1 MRVVISMAKSKK
13 APANARKFPLVDQA
27 EQAEKDLFSQHQGYQ
42 IPEYINAN
50 LAHTLRDY
58 QDEAIRNFHY
68 TQTQIN
74 PNPQHVLFNM
84 ATGSGKTDLMA
95 GLILYLYQEHNF
107 RNFLFT
113 VNTNSVLMKTKDNLV
128 NENSEKYLFQDK
140 IEIDGEH
147 IFIKEVERFPR
158 IQQDNTIY
166 IKLSS
171 VQKVSDDLF
180 VLKENTM
187 GLSDYENQPVAILA
201 DEAHHYS
208 AFTKKKNGKE
218 TKEEKEEKTWES
230 AITKILRARDD
241 KEKKNLLL
249 EFTATVDFDKEVIYN
264 KYRDKVVYR
273 YPLNQ
278 FMFDGYSKQVKRI
291 ETSASDQ
298 DKMLNV
304 VLLSQ
309 FRKYRAY
316 AEGVT
321 GTFKPVIMFKS
332 AKVAVS
338 LEANKV
344 FNELIQNLNVA
355 DLLAFIKRQQVLDNA
370 DSSALELA
378 YNFYLKSEDD
388 LAKIVREIKQD
399 FDPRNVLNAND
410 NDRGNMLEKGQYEAL
425 NTLESPN
432 NLYRVVFAV
441 AKLTEG
447 WDVLNLYDIVRIE
460 QEAATNKNATMVEA
474 QLIGRG
480 ARYYPFEL
488 DGVKSYQ
495 RRFDGDTSNKQLFLE
510 TLHYHTMNE
519 PQYLKQLVGSLK
531 QMDLPTGQDKK
542 NPPIEIKIKPAFK
555 KTDTYKTGK
564 IYYNEAEDVADDWF
578 DSIQKY
584 GITHKTDIQRSLNYG
599 TREVSYQATVAL
611 TEKKQIHVDKFD
623 DRYIKKAIQRLEFY
637 QFDNLKKYLPL
648 LNSMKDFIYGKNW
661 LNASKLKLFLTVPKE
676 YKSTD
681 ITADDIL
688 KVTIDLLKE
697 YEAKFKSGYFKKRGT
712 NKFIGYPI
720 SEYLTNYNKRVPEY
734 DTANLLNEATQKI
747 AVYDMAEDFYVY
759 DRAIVNKLEYELIE
773 RVKAHVD
780 ELKAKYN
787 KSVYLFRMD
796 ENMHRESAKSENL
809 KLHQYGSR
817 INRAG
822 ETVEMHLQGFQP
834 DFILFLEDS
843 DFYFQIF
850 IEPKGMSGDRFVS
863 ELWKQDLL
871 LYMADHQA
879 EMEFEEGVDNVKIS
893 GLRFYT
899 KGDGQKTIPELMN
912 TVGVDYHDVLNE
924 QVDLSI
930 VAEDTPKNN
939 TGESGQ
945 LG

>member
-1 MRVVISMAKSKK
+1 MARAKK
-13 APANARKFPLVDQA
+13 PSAIIRKFPLVEQAKQA
-27 EQAEKDLFSQHQGYQ
+27 EQNLFSQHQGYV
-42 IPEYINAN
+42 IPEYINQN
-50 LAHTLRDY
+50 LLHTLRDY
-58 QDEAIRNFHY
+58 QDEAMRNYHY

-74 PNPQHVLFNM
+74 PSPQHVLFNM

-95 GLILYLYQEHNF
+95 GLILYLYQEHKYQ
-107 RNFLFT
+107 NFLFT

-128 NENSEKYLFQDK
+128 NENSEKYLFQEK
-140 IEIDGEH
+140 IEIEGQR
-147 IFIKEVERFPR
+147 IYIRQVERFPR
-158 IQQDNTIY
+158 VRQNNTIY

-187 GLSDYENQPVAILA
+187 GLSDYENHPVVVLA

-208 AFTKKKNGKE
+208 ANTKS
-218 TKEEKEEKTWES
+218 EKEKKDENTWES
-230 AITKILRARDD
+230 AINKILWARNGE
-241 KEKKNLLL
+241 EKKNLLL

-273 YPLNQ
+273 YPLNKL
-278 FMFDGYSKQVKRI
+278 MFDGYSKQVKRI
-291 ETSASDQ
+291 ETSASDE

-321 GTFKPVIMFKS
+321 GSFKPVIMFKS
-332 AKVAVS
+332 PKVAIS
-338 LEANKV
+338 LEATKV
-344 FNELIQNLNVA
+344 FNELIANLNVS
-355 DLLAFIKRQQVLDNA
+355 DLVSFIQRQQALDSNE
-370 DSSALELA
+370 SSALELA
-378 YNFYLKSEDD
+378 YNFYLNNEDD

-410 NDRGNMLEKGQYEAL
+410 ASGNMLEKGQYEAL

-460 QEAATNKNATMVEA
+460 KEAGTNKNATMVEA

-480 ARYYPFEL
+480 ARYYPFEI
-488 DGVKSYQ
+488 DGEKSYQ
-495 RRFDGDTSNKQLFLE
+495 RRYDNDSSNKQLFLE

-542 NPPIEIKIKPAFK
+542 NPPIEIKVKSSFK

-564 IYYNEAEDVADDWF
+564 IYYNEAEDVSDEWF
-578 DSIQKY
+578 DSIEKY
-584 GITHKTDIQRSLNYG
+584 GINHKSDISRSLNYG
-599 TREVSYQATVAL
+599 SREVSYKATVENVE
-611 TEKKQIHVDKFD
+611 TKTIGIEKFD
-623 DRYIKKAIQRLEFY
+623 DRFIKKAIQRLEFY

-648 LNSMKDFIYGKNW
+648 LTSMKEFIYGEKW
-661 LNASKLKLFLTVPKE
+661 LNTGNMKLFLTVPKE
-676 YKSTD
+676 YKASD
-681 ITADDIL
+681 ISPNELL

-697 YEAKFKSGYFKKRGT
+697 YEVKFKSGYIKQRGT
-712 NKFIGYPI
+712 NRFIGYPI

-734 DTANLLNEATQKI
+734 DTVNLLNEVTQKVAAYEI
-747 AVYDMAEDFYVY
+747 NDEFFVYEK
-759 DRAIVNKLEYELIE
+759 AIVNKLEYELIE
-773 RVKAHVD
+773 RIKAYVS
-780 ELKAKYN
+780 ELKQKYN
-787 KSVYLFRMD
+787 KSVYLFRLD
-796 ENMHRESAKSENL
+796 ENMHRESAKSEKL

-822 ETVEMHLQGFQP
+822 ETVDMHLQGFQP

-871 LYMADHQA
+871 LYMTDHQA
-879 EMEFEEGVDNVKIS
+879 EMEFEDDTKNVRIS
-893 GLRFYT
+893 GLKFYT
-899 KGDGQKTIPELMN
+899 KGDGQKTLAQLAEL
-912 TVGVDYHDVLNE
+912 TKVQEVS
-924 QVDLSI
+924 DLPL
-930 VAEDTPKNN
+930 EK
-939 TGESGQ
+939 EK
-945 LG
+945 LEF

>member
-1 MRVVISMAKSKK
+1 MKITPSTRISMKGVTSMAKAKK
-13 APANARKFPLVDQA
+13 IPANARQFPLVDQA
-27 EQAEKDLFSQHQGYQ
+27 EQAENDLFSQHQSYE
-42 IPEYINAN
+42 IPEYINGN
-50 LAHTLRDY
+50 LIHTLRAY
-58 QDEAIRNFHY
+58 QDKAIRNYHY
-68 TQTQIN
+68 TQTEIK

-95 GLILYLYQEHNF
+95 GLILYLYQEHGY

-140 IEIDGEH
+140 IEIDGKH
-147 IFIKEVERFPR
+147 IFIKQVERFPR

-187 GLSDYENQPVAILA
+187 GLSDYENQPVAVLA

-208 AFTKKKNGKE
+208 ASTKS
-218 TKEEKEEKTWES
+218 EKEAEKTWES
-230 AITKILRARDD
+230 AINKILHARDD
-241 KEKKNLLL
+241 KEQKNLLL

-298 DKMLNV
+298 DKMLNA

-309 FRKYRAY
+309 FRKYCAY

-332 AKVAVS
+332 ATVKIS

-344 FNELIQNLNVA
+344 FNELIQNLNVT
-355 DLLAFIKRQQVLDNA
+355 DLLAFIKRQQVLDSN
-370 DSSALELA
+370 DSSALSLA
-378 YNFYLKSEDD
+378 YDFYLKNEDQ
-388 LAKIVREIKQD
+388 LGKIIREIKHD
-399 FDPRNVLNAND
+399 FDSRNVLNAND
-410 NDRGNMLEKGQYEAL
+410 DKRGNMLEKGQYQAL
-425 NTLESPN
+425 NTLENPN

-460 QEAATNKNATMVEA
+460 KEAGTNKSATMVEA

-480 ARYYPFEL
+480 ARYYPFEIE
-488 DGVKSYQ
+488 GQKSYQ
-495 RRFDGDTSNKQLFLE
+495 RRFDNDSTNKQLFLE

-531 QMDLPTGQDKK
+531 QMDLPTGEDKK
-542 NPPIEIKIKPAFK
+542 NPPIEIKLKSSFK
-555 KTDTYKTGK
+555 KTEAYKKGK
-564 IYYNEAEDVADDWF
+564 IYYNEVVDVEDEWF
-578 DSIQKY
+578 DSIDKY
-584 GITHKTDIQRSLNYG
+584 GINHQTDISRNLNYG
-599 TREVSYQATVAL
+599 SREVSYQANAGV
-611 TEKKQIHVDKFD
+611 TETKTISVDRFD
-623 DRYIKKAIQRLEFY
+623 ARYIKKAIQRLEFY
-637 QFDNLKKYLPL
+637 QFDNLKKYIPL
-648 LNSMKDFIYGKNW
+648 MPSMKEFIYGKNW
-661 LNASKLKLFLTVPKE
+661 LNANELNLFLTVPKD

-681 ITADDIL
+681 VTPDDIL
-688 KVTIDLLKE
+688 NVVIELLKE
-697 YEAKFKSGYFKKRGT
+697 YEVKFKSGYVKQRGT

-720 SEYLTNYNKRVPEY
+720 NEYLTNYNKRVPKY
-734 DTANLLNEATQKI
+734 DTANLFNEAMQKI
-747 AVYDMAEDFYVY
+747 DVYEIDDDFYVY
-759 DRAIVNKLEYELIE
+759 EKAIVNKLEYELIE
-773 RVKAHVD
+773 RVKAHVN
-780 ELKAKYN
+780 ELKEKYQ
-787 KSVYLFRMD
+787 KSVYLLRMD
-796 ENMHRESAKSENL
+796 ENMHRESAKSEKL

-817 INRAG
+817 RNRSG
-822 ETVEMHLQGFQP
+822 EVTETHLQGFQP
-834 DFILFLEDS
+834 DFILFLENS

-850 IEPKGMSGDRFVS
+850 IETKGMSGDRFIS

-871 LYMADHQA
+871 LYMTDNQA
-879 EMEFEEGVDNVKIS
+879 EMEFEANEQNVRIC
-893 GLRFYT
+893 GLKFYT
-899 KGDGQKTIPELMN
+899 KNDGQRAM
-912 TVGVDYHDVLNE
+912 E
-924 QVDLSI
+924 QL
-930 VAEDTPKNN
+930 KNI
-939 TGESGQ
+939 
-945 LG
+945 LY

>member
-50 LAHTLRDY
+50 LIHTLRDY

-140 IEIDGEH
+140 IEIDGKH
-147 IFIKEVERFPR
+147 IFIKQVERFPR

-241 KEKKNLLL
+241 KEQKNLLL
-249 EFTATVDFDKEVIYN
+249 EFTATVDFDKEAIYN

-355 DLLAFIKRQQVLDNA
+355 DLLTFIKRQQVLDSN

-378 YNFYLKSEDD
+378 YNYYLKNEDD

-410 NDRGNMLEKGQYEAL
+410 TSGNMLEKGQYEAL

-519 PQYLKQLVGSLK
+519 PQYLKQLVGALK

-555 KTDTYKTGK
+555 KTETYKKGK
-564 IYYNEAEDVADDWF
+564 IYYNQAEDVADEWF
-578 DSIQKY
+578 DSIEKY
-584 GITHKTDIQRSLNYG
+584 GITHKTDVARSLNYG
-599 TREVSYQATVAL
+599 SREVSYQASVAL
-611 TEKKQIHVDKFD
+611 TETKTISVHKFD

-637 QFDNLKKYLPL
+637 QFDNLRKYLPML
-648 LNSMKDFIYGKNW
+648 SSMKEFIYGGKW
-661 LNASKLKLFLTVPKE
+661 LNAGKMKLFLTVPKE

-681 ITADDIL
+681 ITADEIL
-688 KVTIDLLKE
+688 KITIDLLKE
-697 YEAKFKSGYFKKRGT
+697 YEVKFKSGYVKKRGT
-712 NKFIGYPI
+712 NRFVGYPI
-720 SEYLTNYNKRVPEY
+720 NEYLTNYNKRVPEY
-734 DTANLLNEATQKI
+734 DTANLLTEATQKV
-747 AVYDMAEDFYVY
+747 AVYDISEDFYVY

-773 RVKAHVD
+773 RIKAHVT
-780 ELKAKYN
+780 ELKQKYH
-787 KSVYLFRMD
+787 KAVYLFRMD

-809 KLHQYGSR
+809 KLYQYGSR

-871 LYMADHQA
+871 LYMTDHQA
-879 EMEFEEGVDNVKIS
+879 EMEFEDGVDNVKIS
-893 GLRFYT
+893 GLKFYT
-899 KGDGQKTIPELMN
+899 KGDGQKTILELMT
-912 TVGVDYHDVLNE
+912 TVGVDYRDVSTE
-924 QVDLSI
+924 QVDLTM
-930 VAEDTPKNN
+930 VAENFPRNN
-939 TGESGQ
+939 IGESE
-945 LG
+945 

>member
-1 MRVVISMAKSKK
+1 MKVVSNMVRAKKI
-13 APANARKFPLVDQA
+13 PANARQFPLVEQAKQA
-27 EQAEKDLFSQHQGYQ
+27 EQSLFSQHQGYV
-42 IPEYINAN
+42 IPEYINEN
-50 LAHTLRDY
+50 LLHTLRYY
-58 QDEAIRNFHY
+58 QDEAIRNYHY
-68 TQTQIN
+68 TQSQIN
-74 PNPQHVLFNM
+74 PSPQHVLFNM

-95 GLILYLYQEHNF
+95 GLILYLYQEHNYQ
-107 RNFLFT
+107 NFLFT

-140 IEIDGEH
+140 IEIDGQR
-147 IFIKEVERFPR
+147 IFIRPVERFPR
-158 IQQDNTIY
+158 VRQDNTIY

-187 GLSDYENQPVAILA
+187 GLADYKNHPVAILA

-208 AFTKKKNGKE
+208 ASTKA
-218 TKEEKEEKTWES
+218 EKEAENTWES
-230 AITKILRARDD
+230 AINKILRARDD
-241 KEKKNLLL
+241 KEQKNLLL

-273 YPLNQ
+273 YPLNK
-278 FMFDGYSKQVKRI
+278 FKYDGYSKKVKRI
-291 ETSASDQ
+291 ETSASDE

-316 AEGVT
+316 ADGVT

-332 AKVAVS
+332 PKVSVS

-344 FNELIQNLNVA
+344 FNELISNLNVA
-355 DLLAFIKRQQVLDNA
+355 DLMSFIKRQQVLDTN

-378 YNFYLKSEDD
+378 YNYYLKNEDD
-388 LAKIVREIKQD
+388 LPKIVREIKQD

-410 NDRGNMLEKGQYEAL
+410 TSGNILEKGQYEAL

-460 QEAATNKNATMVEA
+460 KEAGTNKNATMVEA

-480 ARYYPFEL
+480 ARYYPFEI
-488 DGVKSYQ
+488 DGEKSYQ
-495 RRFDGDTSNKQLFLE
+495 RRYDNDSSNKQLFLE

-519 PQYLKQLVGSLK
+519 PQYLKQLVGSFK

-542 NPPIEIKIKPAFK
+542 NPPIEIKVKPSFK

-564 IYYNEAEDVADDWF
+564 IYYNEAEDVSDEWF
-578 DSIQKY
+578 DSIEKY
-584 GITHKTDIQRSLNYG
+584 GINHKSDISRSLNFG
-599 TREVSYQATVAL
+599 SREVSYKATVENIE
-611 TEKKQIHVDKFD
+611 TKTIGIEKFD
-623 DRYIKKAIQRLEFY
+623 VRFIKKAIQRLEFY
-637 QFDNLKKYLPL
+637 KFDNLKKYLPL
-648 LNSMKDFIYGKNW
+648 LTSMKEFIYGEKW
-661 LNASKLKLFLTVPKE
+661 LNAGNLKLYLTVPKE
-676 YKSTD
+676 YKASD
-681 ITADDIL
+681 ISPDEIL
-688 KVTIDLLKE
+688 KVTIDILKE
-697 YEAKFKSGYFKKRGT
+697 YEVKFKSGYVKQRGT
-712 NKFIGYPI
+712 NRFIGYPI
-720 SEYLTNYNKRVPEY
+720 REYLTNYNKRVPEY
-734 DTANLLNEATQKI
+734 DTANLLNEATQKV
-747 AVYDMAEDFYVY
+747 AAYEMNDEFYVY
-759 DRAIVNKLEYELIE
+759 EKAIVNKLEYELIE
-773 RVKAHVD
+773 RIKAHVD
-780 ELKAKYN
+780 ELKQKYN
-787 KSVYLFRMD
+787 KAVYLFRMD
-796 ENMHRESAKSENL
+796 ENMHRESAKSEKV

-822 ETVEMHLQGFQP
+822 ETVDMHLQGFQP

-843 DFYFQIF
+843 EFYFQIF

-871 LYMADHQA
+871 LYMTDNQA
-879 EMEFEEGVDNVKIS
+879 EMEFEDDSKNVRIS
-893 GLRFYT
+893 GLKFYT
-899 KGDGQKTIPELMN
+899 KGDGQKTMAQLADITQVQETLELS
-912 TVGVDYHDVLNE
+912 TGIVLG
-924 QVDLSI
+924 
-930 VAEDTPKNN
+930 
-939 TGESGQ
+939 GE
-945 LG
+945 

>member
-1 MRVVISMAKSKK
+1 MVKAKKI
-13 APANARKFPLVDQA
+13 PTNARQFPLVDQA
-27 EQAEKDLFSQHQGYQ
+27 EQAEKDLFSQHQGYI

-50 LAHTLRDY
+50 LIHTLRAY
-58 QDEAIRNFHY
+58 QDKAIRNYHY
-68 TQTQIN
+68 TQTQIK

-95 GLILYLYQEHNF
+95 GLILYLYQEHGY

-128 NENSEKYLFQDK
+128 NENSEKYLFKDK
-140 IEIDGEH
+140 IEIDGKH
-147 IFIKEVERFPR
+147 IFIKQVERFPR

-187 GLSDYENQPVAILA
+187 GLSDYENQPVAVLA

-208 AFTKKKNGKE
+208 A
-218 TKEEKEEKTWES
+218 
-230 AITKILRARDD
+230 
-241 KEKKNLLL
+241 
-249 EFTATVDFDKEVIYN
+249 
-264 KYRDKVVYR
+264 
-273 YPLNQ
+273 
-278 FMFDGYSKQVKRI
+278 
-291 ETSASDQ
+291 SDQ
-298 DKMLNV
+298 DKMLNA

-309 FRKYRAY
+309 FRKYCAY

-332 AKVAVS
+332 AKVAIS

-344 FNELIQNLNVA
+344 FNELIQNLNVT
-355 DLLAFIKRQQVLDNA
+355 DLLAFIKRQQVLDSN

-378 YNFYLKSEDD
+378 YNFYLKNEDD

-410 NDRGNMLEKGQYEAL
+410 TSGNMLEKGQYEAL

-495 RRFDGDTSNKQLFLE
+495 RRFDGDSSNKQLFLE

-542 NPPIEIKIKPAFK
+542 NPPIEIKVKPAFK
-555 KTDTYKTGK
+555 KTETYKTGK
-564 IYYNEAEDVADDWF
+564 IYYNKVEDVADDWF

-584 GITHKTDIQRSLNYG
+584 GITHKTDIQKSLNYG

-611 TEKKQIHVDKFD
+611 TETKQIHIDRFD

-648 LNSMKDFIYGKNW
+648 LESMKDFIYGENW

-681 ITADDIL
+681 ITADEIL

-697 YEAKFKSGYFKKRGT
+697 YEVKFKSGYVKKRGT
-712 NKFIGYPI
+712 SRFVGYPI

-734 DTANLLNEATQKI
+734 DTANLLNESTQKV

-759 DRAIVNKLEYELIE
+759 DRAIVNKLEFDLIT
-773 RVKAHVD
+773 RIQAHVN
-780 ELKAKYN
+780 ELRAKYN
-787 KSVYLFRMD
+787 KAVYLFRMD
-796 ENMHRESAKSENL
+796 ENMHRESAKSEKL

-822 ETVEMHLQGFQP
+822 EIVDMHLQGFQP

-843 DFYFQIF
+843 AFYFQIF

-871 LYMADHQA
+871 LYMTDHQA
-879 EMEFEEGVDNVKIS
+879 EMEFEDGVDNVKIS
-893 GLRFYT
+893 GLKFFT
-899 KGDGQKTIPELMN
+899 AKDGQNTIPELMAMS
-912 TVGVDYHDVLNE
+912 GVTYQKPNE
-924 QVDLSI
+924 QIDLLM
-930 VAEDTPKNN
+930 VADPSTDVIIEED
-939 TGESGQ
+939 E
-945 LG
+945 